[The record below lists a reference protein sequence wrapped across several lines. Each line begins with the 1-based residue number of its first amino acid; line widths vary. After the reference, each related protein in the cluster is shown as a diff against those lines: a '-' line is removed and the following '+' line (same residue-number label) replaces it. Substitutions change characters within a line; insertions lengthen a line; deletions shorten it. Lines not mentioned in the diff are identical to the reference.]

1 MDPPETADL
10 DYLLGV
16 GAPPAAPA
24 VPSAVAP
31 AVPSGVPV
39 VPLPPVPPSGTGS
52 ASTNTAG
59 GGAPTGSE
67 GGGANPKKRPL
78 EDKKARDRKRV
89 LRNRELARVSN
100 ERRKGRIKAMEND
113 LTETRQTV
121 STLEESIRC
130 LEAENKELR
139 NLLQGKTGTDGVPPV
154 APPPPSS
161 APGASPSV
169 IPPGASPSVIPPGA
183 AQ

>member
-16 GAPPAAPA
+16 GASPTATT
-24 VPSAVAP
+24 VPSVAP
-31 AVPSGVPV
+31 VQPVSTLPLPVAPGVPV
-39 VPLPPVPPSGTGS
+39 VPLQLIPAAS
-52 ASTNTAG
+52 ASTSTG
-59 GGAPTGSE
+59 GGPGSVPAAGEPGAPNS
-67 GGGANPKKRPL
+67 KKRPL

-100 ERRKGRIKAMEND
+100 ERRKGRIKAMEHD

-139 NLLQGKTGTDGVPPV
+139 NLLQGRPAADAGTPVPSQ
-154 APPPPSS
+154 PPPS
-161 APGASPSV
+161 
-169 IPPGASPSVIPPGA
+169 A